1 MAIRSQDREI
11 SGTMT
16 KSLEGDKMITFAALI
31 LLGIVSVIF
40 TVIVL
45 AIWFNNRKKTDD
57 GE

>member
-1 MAIRSQDREI
+1 
-11 SGTMT
+11 
-16 KSLEGDKMITFAALI
+16 MITFAGLI
-31 LLGIVSVIF
+31 LLGIVSVVF